1 MIVGYNTSTPFICAG
16 NYLTPSAST
25 GVPRVD
31 FPGVGRVRVIYESG
45 YPQSALGSAF
55 YSGGKTF
62 YISPLGLSGA
72 GSAMGVYGS
81 MTSCA
86 TIIDEN
92 TLEYGEAFVYTT
104 GTKVSAT
111 NVWPSAFSVLP
122 LTSDGD
128 RNYVVAHMPTLSM
141 LSGNGKSPS
150 AFDMGR
156 DGLHEPCTMVM
167 NENTVSAFVKVPS
180 GSVISAQNF
189 AKNVRNL
196 SGLYWDSRGS
206 TAAMGGFFSDSA
218 LVSTAIFNLGTA
230 KLDRFAYAP
239 YDYKYNCIDT
249 LVIRAESASIN
260 SMFDN
265 LYGTGGYTNNSV
277 CKCDFKCGEVVGID
291 VGYHSS
297 TINVFCANS
306 ILNRFPD
313 FYYPNYSGR
322 LSLLLF
328 NCSHTPGSAR
338 IACPATAWEDIAVSC
353 DSLEQLEL
361 DFMHASAGC
370 SSVVTFCTS
379 LKDIEVKNFENI
391 SGDVLDYDYKL
402 PALTSFCG
410 YTSLKDAIDYWSSNC
425 RTASASADGM
435 FYGCVAFPD
444 YAECT
449 ASPVYSAWTTRHS

>member
-55 YSGGKTF
+55 DSGGKSF

-122 LTSDGD
+122 LTSGGD
-128 RNYVVAHMPTLSM
+128 RNYVVAHTPTLSM

-150 AFDMGR
+150 VFDMSR
-156 DGLHEPCTMVM
+156 QGLHEPCTIMM

-180 GSVISAQNF
+180 GSVISAYNV
-189 AKNVRNL
+189 AMNVRNL

-206 TAAMGGFFSDSA
+206 TAAMTVFFSHSA
-218 LVSTAIFNLGTA
+218 MVSTAIFNIGTA
-230 KLDRFAYAP
+230 KLDMFVHEP
-239 YDYKYNCIDT
+239 YDHIYIDT
-249 LVIRAESASIN
+249 LVIRAESASIYN
-260 SMFDN
+260 MFEN
-265 LYGTGGYTNNSV
+265 LCGTGGYTNNSV
-277 CKCDFKCGEVVGID
+277 CKCDFKCGEIVGSNL
-291 VGYHSS
+291 GAHTG
-297 TINVFCANS
+297 TINAFCVNS

-328 NCSHTPGSAR
+328 DCFHTPGSAR
-338 IACPATAWEDIAVSC
+338 IACPATAWEKVAYAC
-353 DSLEQLEL
+353 YSLEQLEL

-370 SSVVTFCTS
+370 SSLVSVCSS
-379 LKDIEVKNFENI
+379 LKEIEVKNFENI
-391 SGDVLDYDYKL
+391 SGNVLDYDRRL

-435 FYGCVAFPD
+435 FYGCIAFPD

-449 ASPVYSAWTTRHS
+449 ASPVYSAWTTRHP